1 MDGGYG
7 FTRGHDVAGV
17 ASEVASE
24 RESRSE
30 RTLLTALLLSAPGP
44 IVTGISAITGHSTTL
59 TADSLRRSTE
69 LVAVYVSW
77 WVYRKLRRGGLDDPG
92 DTARR
97 AKLEGL
103 ASICVGGAMACSGLV
118 TLALAAH
125 RLSVYEANGSVTLGL
140 IIAVLG
146 LVTNVWFWLRYRA
159 LAREQFNAVIAAQQR
174 LYAAKSIVDSCV
186 VAALAAVAAAPV
198 HPLTRYVDI
207 IGSVVVACYLL
218 WNGFSAMR
226 KRRGATPRSCVTA

>member
-7 FTRGHDVAGV
+7 FARGHEVIGV
-17 ASEVASE
+17 AAK

-44 IVTGISAITGHSTTL
+44 IVTGISAISGHSTTL
-59 TADSLRRSTE
+59 TADFLRRTTE
-69 LVAVYVSW
+69 LVAVYISW
-77 WVYRKLRRGGLDDPG
+77 WVYRKLRRGDP
-92 DTARR
+92 DNLAERT
-97 AKLEGL
+97 KFEGL
-103 ASICVGGAMACSGLV
+103 ASFCVGGAMVCSGLI

-146 LVTNVWFWLRYRA
+146 LVTNAWFWFRYRA

-186 VAALAAVAAAPV
+186 VAALTAVAAAPV

-207 IGSVVVACYLL
+207 IGSAVVACYLL
-218 WNGFSAMR
+218 WNGSNGMR
-226 KRRGATPRSCVTA
+226 KQREAAT